1 MGGVRAGGRRGSATI
16 PQDGQCRQG
25 PGDPGRAHSA
35 PLSRGLGRGQE
46 PAERGGS
53 GSCSA
58 MAAAPAPV
66 EPLTPRSPGAARAG
80 RLLRLPARLRVCKE
94 PGTAG
99 SAAGSGALLGCPV
112 PRSLAVSRV
121 YTGVSQPGS
130 RLSLQSS
137 SWVFLSV
144 SFSTCCCFFQS
155 CASAREYQ
163 V

>member
-1 MGGVRAGGRRGSATI
+1 MVSEQEEERICHPSLRTGSAGR
-16 PQDGQCRQG
+16 DQG
-25 PGDPGRAHSA
+25 T
-35 PLSRGLGRGQE
+35 LGEHMRL
-46 PAERGGS
+46 PSVGGS
-53 GSCSA
+53 GAGGSRLGGVAAAPCSA

-66 EPLTPRSPGAARAG
+66 EPLTPGSPGAARAG
-80 RLLRLPARLRVCKE
+80 RLLRLPAQLRVCKE

-99 SAAGSGALLGCPV
+99 SAAGSGALLSCPV
-112 PRSLAVSRV
+112 PWSLAVSRV
-121 YTGVSQPGS
+121 CRGVSQPGS